1 MNEFM
6 NLPEGIIDPTPSNII
21 YEYNKIQDV
30 KRVAAVF
37 QISTKEVKG
46 ILKQA
51 GIKVAT
57 TRKTKD
63 SPLKEIGMKETDF
76 YRDIEKS
83 IGKFQCFFHCKNR
96 IEYYE
101 ALI

>member
-1 MNEFM
+1 MDVFM
-6 NLPEGIIDPTPSNII
+6 NLPEGIIVPTPSNII
-21 YEYNKIQDV
+21 YEYNQVQDV

-37 QISTKEVKG
+37 QISTKEVKD

-63 SPLKEIGMKETDF
+63 SPLKYIGMTETDF
-76 YRDIEKS
+76 YKDRD
-83 IGKFQCFFHCKNR
+83 
-96 IEYYE
+96 
-101 ALI
+101 